1 MMSVA
6 NKDFSQNEHGEVEVE
21 IDDDVPTTPFASPG
35 FRAVREPDV
44 LAVMHAAEAI
54 DEGHWTMR
62 CPAHGGGS
70 ASTLEVT
77 LRAGRYTLRCRY
89 GCTPEQIIAA
99 AIRRQDARC
108 NSCEVQA
115 LQALARASGEGA
127 GQCSG
132 CANSEFGSVARA
144 A

>member
-1 MMSVA
+1 MKFP
-6 NKDFSQNEHGEVEVE
+6 NLSQTERSEVEVE
-21 IDDDVPTTPFASPG
+21 IEDDVPTTPVAAPE

-44 LAVMHAAEAI
+44 LAVMHAAEAV
-54 DEGHWTMR
+54 DEGYWTMR

-77 LRAGRYTLRCRY
+77 LRAGRYTLRCHY
-89 GCTPEQIIAA
+89 GCTPEQVIAA
-99 AIRRQDARC
+99 AIRRLDAQC
-108 NSCEVQA
+108 YACEV
-115 LQALARASGEGA
+115 QALARASGEGA

-132 CANSEFGSVARA
+132 CANSEFGGGGKA